1 MSRPTVHAEHHSAV
15 RPATIKDLFEEYA
28 AYSLRVRNM
37 APDTVKEQRLYLDR
51 ATAYLSAGTAS
62 ELYIALTPRRL
73 MGAVAD
79 YASVHGPGSRRWLQL
94 SLRSLLRFC
103 YLRGYIDTDLSGW
116 VPVFRRPRLA
126 SIPKAIPEDVVKRLL
141 TSIDHNTPP
150 GRRDAAI
157 IELLSTYGVRGFQ
170 IRHLRL
176 CDLDWDADRIRFPAC
191 KRGKQIVQPLTAEAG
206 NRLSDY
212 IRLERPVMAAGQP
225 EVFIGLKPP
234 HRPFRCSAN
243 LSTMIA
249 KRLRQ
254 AGLQVPEGVS
264 SGTHGFRH
272 AFASR
277 LCGKIPFK
285 HISDMLGHR
294 DPSSVL
300 VYAKVNFDDLAQA
313 ALAWPEEVIQ

>member
-1 MSRPTVHAEHHSAV
+1 MPRPAVHAENHSAV
-15 RPATIKDLFEEYA
+15 RPATITELFDEYA
-28 AYSLRVRNM
+28 AYSFRVRNM
-37 APDTVKEQRLYLDR
+37 APETIKEQRLYLDR
-51 ATAYLSAGTAS
+51 ITACLSVRTAS
-62 ELYIALTPRRL
+62 ELYLALTPKRL
-73 MGAVAD
+73 MSAVAD

-116 VPVFRRPRLA
+116 VPAFRRPRLA
-126 SIPKAIPEDVVKRLL
+126 SIPKAIPEDLVTRLL
-141 TSIDHNTPP
+141 AGIDHNTPP

-157 IELLSTYGVRGFQ
+157 IELLATYGVRGFQ

-176 CDLDWDADRIRFPAC
+176 CDLDWDAGLIRFPAC
-191 KRGKQIVQPLTAEAG
+191 KRGKPIVQPLTTEAG

-212 IRLERPVMAAGQP
+212 IRLERQAMAERP
-225 EVFIGLKPP
+225 EVFIIGAKPP
-234 HRPFRCSAN
+234 YRLFRRSAN

-249 KRLRQ
+249 RRFRQ

-277 LCGKIPFK
+277 LCGKIPLK

-294 DPSSVL
+294 DPSSVM

-313 ALAWPEEVIQ
+313 ALPWPEEVVQ

>member
-1 MSRPTVHAEHHSAV
+1 MPRPAVHAEHHSAV
-15 RPATIKDLFEEYA
+15 RPATITDLFDEYA

-37 APDTVKEQRLYLDR
+37 APETVKEQRLYLDR
-51 ATAYLSAGTAS
+51 AIACLAAGTAT
-62 ELYIALTPRRL
+62 ELYIALTPQRL
-73 MGAVAD
+73 MGVVAD
-79 YASVHGPGSRRWLQL
+79 YASMHGPGSCRWLQL
-94 SLRSLLRFC
+94 SLRALLRFC
-103 YLRGYIDTDLSGW
+103 YLRGYIATDLSGW
-116 VPVFRRPRLA
+116 VPAFCRPRLA
-126 SIPKAIPEDVVKRLL
+126 SIPKAIPEEVVTRLL
-141 TSIDHNTPP
+141 ASLDHNTPP

-157 IELLSTYGVRGFQ
+157 IELLATYGVRGFQ

-176 CDLDWDADRIRFPAC
+176 CDLDWDAGRIRFPAC
-191 KRGKQIVQPLTAEAG
+191 KRGKPIDQPLTTKAG

-212 IRLERPVMAAGQP
+212 IRRERPNLAGRP

-234 HRPFRCSAN
+234 HRPFRRSAN

-277 LCGKIPFK
+277 LCGKIPLK
-285 HISDMLGHR
+285 HLSDMLGHR

-313 ALAWPEEVIQ
+313 ALPWPEEVVQ